1 MLRRIL
7 QYQKLPKFFLFCSQL
22 IEKYGKPMPAE
33 FTAFFV
39 EIKPTI
45 AGKKN
50 KTDNYQLLYEF
61 ISPYTSLDNS
71 QEK

>member
-1 MLRRIL
+1 
-7 QYQKLPKFFLFCSQL
+7 
-22 IEKYGKPMPAE
+22 MPAE
-33 FTAFFV
+33 FAAFFV
-39 EIKPTI
+39 EIKPAI
-45 AGKKN
+45 AGKN